1 MLTSP
6 VTSLVEL
13 HLSGL
18 PIELNISCLSFTYH
32 DRRLEMDVNKHDQL
46 MSTWLEEEVLDVAE
60 QYIDVFVAEGGNI
73 AQTVLMY
80 FDFARYSFTIE
91 RRS

>member
-1 MLTSP
+1 M
-6 VTSLVEL
+6 
-13 HLSGL
+13 
-18 PIELNISCLSFTYH
+18 
-32 DRRLEMDVNKHDQL
+32 NKHDQL